1 MPVSRLIDEGRTR
14 GRHDMRGGDAMDVLV
29 LQRTWCAD
37 EQANADV
44 KSCGPDVPVLTSA
57 QRVCVV
63 AKRGQSSRS
72 PGRSRIS
79 VKTIA
84 QGMPDVG

>member
-1 MPVSRLIDEGRTR
+1 MMPVSRLIDEGRTR

-44 KSCGPDVPVLTSA
+44 KSCGPGVPVLTSA
-57 QRVCVV
+57 QRVY
-63 AKRGQSSRS
+63 ALSRNGGNLAGPRGDH
-72 PGRSRIS
+72 
-79 VKTIA
+79 V
-84 QGMPDVG
+84 